1 MQRIESYLPPQPEA
15 SSSKQASQNNG
26 HHTRLHR
33 ARNSHSEYRQRTG
46 PLLREPCSSPYN
58 PSNEAKSVHDNMRTE
73 PRLHPSRLAD
83 LPPHRGRYHPY
94 GGENPRDRRSP
105 FGSLDYGH
113 YDTRTSFSGRKY
125 VSDRRVRPLDD
136 HAYRDYPV
144 CSPR

>member
-1 MQRIESYLPPQPEA
+1 MERIESYLPPQPEA
-15 SSSKQASQNNG
+15 SSSKQASQNNE

-33 ARNSHSEYRQRTG
+33 ARNSRRQRTG

-58 PSNEAKSVHDNMRTE
+58 PSGEAKSVHDNMRTE
-73 PRLHPSRLAD
+73 PRRLAD

-94 GGENPRDRRSP
+94 GGDNRPRGRRSP
-105 FGSLDYGH
+105 FDSLDYGH
-113 YDTRTSFSGRKY
+113 YDSRTSFSGRKY